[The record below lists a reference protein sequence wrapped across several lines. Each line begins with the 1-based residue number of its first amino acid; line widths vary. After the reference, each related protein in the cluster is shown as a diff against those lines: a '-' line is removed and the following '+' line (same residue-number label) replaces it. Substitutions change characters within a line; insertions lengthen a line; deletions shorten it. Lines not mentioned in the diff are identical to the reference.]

1 MRTGAIEPDITAAGT
16 INLLT
21 LRHPGRA
28 TPVVVSRAHVAEQ
41 RDEVYQLSG
50 EVFDLCLRHLVARRA
65 IKAFHCTNVTSAR
78 HKPAV

>member
-28 TPVVVSRAHVAEQ
+28 TP
-41 RDEVYQLSG
+41 Y
-50 EVFDLCLRHLVARRA
+50 
-65 IKAFHCTNVTSAR
+65 
-78 HKPAV
+78 